1 MKHIRQYMEDYQ
13 ELNTKEPEDE
23 LVEGETNLYRI
34 SSTKYTPPGIREK
47 LQTLYTSLEQFYLI
61 SHRIKNPDDTRP

>member
-1 MKHIRQYMEDYQ
+1 MEDYQ

-34 SSTKYTPPGIREK
+34 SSTKYTPPGIKEK
-47 LQTLYTSLEQFYLI
+47 LRTLYTSLEQFYLI

>member
-1 MKHIRQYMEDYQ
+1 MEDYQ

-34 SSTKYTPPGIREK
+34 SSTKYTPPGIKEK
-47 LQTLYTSLEQFYLI
+47 LRTLYTSLEQFYLI
-61 SHRIKNPDDTRP
+61 SHRIKNP

>member
-1 MKHIRQYMEDYQ
+1 MEDYQ

-34 SSTKYTPPGIREK
+34 RSTKYTPPGIKEK
-47 LQTLYTSLEQFYLI
+47 LRTLYTSLEQFYLI
-61 SHRIKNPDDTRP
+61 SHRIKNP

>member
-1 MKHIRQYMEDYQ
+1 MEDYQ

-34 SSTKYTPPGIREK
+34 SSTKYTPPGIKEK
-47 LQTLYTSLEQFYLI
+47 LRTLYTSLEQFYLI
-61 SHRIKNPDDTRP
+61 SN

>member
-1 MKHIRQYMEDYQ
+1 MEDYQ
-13 ELNTKEPEDE
+13 ELSTKEPEDE

-34 SSTKYTPPGIREK
+34 SSTKYTPPGIKEK
-47 LQTLYTSLEQFYLI
+47 LRTLYTSLEQFYLI

>member
-1 MKHIRQYMEDYQ
+1 MEDYQ

-34 SSTKYTPPGIREK
+34 SSTKYTPPGIKEK
-47 LQTLYTSLEQFYLI
+47 LRTLYTSLEQFYLI
-61 SHRIKNPDDTRP
+61 SNRIKTHEENKT

>member
-1 MKHIRQYMEDYQ
+1 MEDYQ
-13 ELNTKEPEDE
+13 ESNIKEQKDE

-34 SSTKYTPPGIREK
+34 SSTKYTPPGIREN